1 MTAARASL
9 APRPASA
16 RSAVSN
22 GSALLAGVD
31 GRSALARRF
40 RDLCESLAAD
50 LGGALSQADQLTIR
64 SAAALAV
71 HAEEL
76 QARIIRGELV
86 DADDVIRSAN
96 ASARLLASLRT
107 KAQARKP
114 TVPALRDRL
123 VAEAVL

>member
-1 MTAARASL
+1 
-9 APRPASA
+9 
-16 RSAVSN
+16 
-22 GSALLAGVD
+22 LLAGVD